1 MESIGFLGDLTK
13 MNPDNINLRI
23 YKYPIGVT
31 GFQEV
36 AMPKAARIL
45 SVANQNGNLC
55 LWALCDADQKEYV
68 ARQIEIIGTGHP
80 ISLNSREFIGTVIV
94 APFVWH
100 VFERT

>member
-1 MESIGFLGDLTK
+1 MIDK
-13 MNPDNINLRI
+13 NIDLRI
-23 YKYPIGVT
+23 YKYPIGIT

-45 SVANQNGNLC
+45 SVANQNGTLC
-55 LWALCDADQKEYV
+55 LWALCDSAQKEYV

-94 APFVWH
+94 EPFVWH